1 MSAPRP
7 RVGARGR
14 RRPAV
19 PVARRSHAERTAE
32 TRARIVAAVVASIAE
47 VGLPRTTAVEVT
59 RRAGVTWGAV
69 QHHFG
74 GKDGML
80 MAVLEDSFRRF
91 EARLAGVPV
100 EDMPLAERI
109 HEFVTRAGQH
119 FASREYASTAE
130 ILRDAIR
137 RSDPLVEGPRWQE
150 EMSHAWSRVWRRFFG
165 EAPAARARRGALQ
178 HYTIAVLT
186 GLASMRDLEGPGA
199 RVRDAELTLLE
210 DTLARELGGARRS

>member
-1 MSAPRP
+1 MRVTHRAPP
-7 RVGARGR
+7 
-14 RRPAV
+14 
-19 PVARRSHAERTAE
+19 RRSHAERTAE
-32 TRARIVAAVVASIAE
+32 TRARIVAAVVESIAE
-47 VGLPRTTAVEVT
+47 VGLPRTTAAEVT

-91 EARLAGVPV
+91 EARLAGLSIEDLPLGERVQVFV
-100 EDMPLAERI
+100 E
-109 HEFVTRAGQH
+109 RAWAH

-137 RSDPLVEGPRWQE
+137 RTDPFAEGPRWRAAMRQ
-150 EMSHAWSRVWRRFFG
+150 AWSRVWRRCFG
-165 EAPAARARRGALQ
+165 EAPAARERRGALQ

-186 GLASMRDLEGPGA
+186 GLASTAALAGPGA
-199 RVRDAELTLLE
+199 RAHEAELALLA
-210 DTLARELGGARRS
+210 DTLVRELQATP

>member
-1 MSAPRP
+1 VSAAGRRAPR
-7 RVGARGR
+7 
-14 RRPAV
+14 
-19 PVARRSHAERTAE
+19 RRSHAERTAE
-32 TRARIVAAVVASIAE
+32 TQARIVAAVVDSIAE
-47 VGLPRTTAVEVT
+47 VGLPRTTAAEVT

-91 EARLAGVPV
+91 EARLADVPL
-100 EDMPLAERI
+100 EGMPLAGRVAVFVER
-109 HEFVTRAGQH
+109 AWAH
-119 FASREYASTAE
+119 FASREYACTAE

-137 RSDPLVEGPRWQE
+137 RAEPAADGPRWQE
-150 EMSHAWSRVWRRFFG
+150 AMSRAWSRVWRRFFG

-186 GLASMRDLEGPGA
+186 GLASTVALEGPDA
-199 RVRDAELTLLE
+199 RVREAELALLE
-210 DTLARELGGARRS
+210 DTLLRELGAAG

>member
-1 MSAPRP
+1 MSAPRRAP
-7 RVGARGR
+7 
-14 RRPAV
+14 P
-19 PVARRSHAERTAE
+19 RRSHAERTAE
-32 TRARIVAAVVASIAE
+32 TRARIVAAVVESIAE
-47 VGLPRTTAVEVT
+47 VGLPRTTAAEVT

-91 EARLAGVPV
+91 EARLTGLPI
-100 EDMPLAERI
+100 EDMPLDERARV
-109 HEFVTRAGQH
+109 FVERAWAH

-137 RSDPLVEGPRWQE
+137 RAGPSAEGPRWRE
-150 EMSHAWSRVWRRFFG
+150 AMWRAWSRVWRRCFG
-165 EAPAARARRGALQ
+165 EAPATRIRRGALQ

-186 GLASMRDLEGPGA
+186 GLAATTALSGSGA
-199 RVRDAELTLLE
+199 HARDAELALLTATLV
-210 DTLARELGGARRS
+210 RELQAAR